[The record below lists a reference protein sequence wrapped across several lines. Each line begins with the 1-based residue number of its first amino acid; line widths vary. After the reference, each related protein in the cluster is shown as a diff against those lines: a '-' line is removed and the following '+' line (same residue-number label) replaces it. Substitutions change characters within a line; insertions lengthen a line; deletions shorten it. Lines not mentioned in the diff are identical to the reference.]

1 MENQIEKLIAYSGG
15 EGRYQILLLV
25 IFFFIWQSVSIH
37 NTSIAM
43 LETVPLVKVSGKE
56 KTIKLDY
63 EICKDNYTVIEKYDY
78 SWIIE
83 MGIECDQAKV
93 GLIGTSVNLG
103 MTLGSFSFSIITKFL
118 TYKDLIR
125 IFLFFYVFFA
135 FLTTII
141 NNYYFKLV
149 CLFFLGI
156 GNCMNTMSTM
166 NLISECVSFKKRS
179 LFQGIVNVGYA
190 FCPIMYTPLYILF
203 GNWRFCFWIQNI
215 IGIICGIMFL
225 IFGKNSARM
234 YFSKNKI
241 EEGMNV
247 LTQIAQFNGKLEEFK
262 EKVNDQEFDDLLRN
276 DKKKE
281 IEKDLSLEKKFGY
294 KSLLKYKSV
303 KYKFLIFSFI
313 FINTTFLTKAVVIS
327 AKSMEGK
334 TYIIIVSLFCVEAIA
349 NICCGIIVN
358 IPSFGRK
365 KSLIGFY
372 IGISIGFILT
382 IVFPDSAIGCW
393 LYMALIRFCITGVY
407 TTLVV
412 YLVESYPTPLR
423 ALGYGLNFTFGNLAG
438 IISPLILEFINK
450 YILYLF
456 FAIIAGTNI
465 FFILFLPKTLGKPM
479 NETIEELEEYDS
491 EKEKSSLIREFGTN
505 NLDILTNSENKN
517 LLLKFEDKEEKEDE
531 EE

>member
-1 MENQIEKLIAYSGG
+1 MDEQIEKLIAHSGG
-15 EGRYQILLLV
+15 AGRYQIILLI

-43 LETVPLVKVSGKE
+43 LETVPQVKVNGEDKA
-56 KTIKLDY
+56 KKLDY
-63 EICKDNYTVIEKYDY
+63 DICKDNNYTIIEKYDY

-118 TYKDLIR
+118 THKDLIR
-125 IFLFFYVFFA
+125 IFIFFYVFFV

-156 GNCMNTMSTM
+156 GNSMNTMSTM
-166 NLISECVSFKKRS
+166 NLISESVSSKKRS

-190 FCPIMYTPLYILF
+190 FCPIMYTPLYVLF
-203 GNWRFCFWIQNI
+203 GNWRYCFWIENI

-225 IFGKNSARM
+225 IFGENSARM

-241 EEGMNV
+241 EEGIDA
-247 LTQIAQFNGKLEEFK
+247 LTKIAKLNGKLEEFK
-262 EKVNDQEFDDLLRN
+262 EKINDKEFDDLLRN

-281 IEKDLSLEKKFGY
+281 IEKDLVVEKKYDY

-303 KYKFLIFSFI
+303 RYKFLIFSFI

-327 AKSMEGK
+327 AKSMKGK
-334 TYIIIVSLFCVEAIA
+334 TYVIIVSLFCVEAIA
-349 NICCGIIVN
+349 NICCGLIVN
-358 IPSFGRK
+358 IPRFGRK

-382 IVFPDSAIGCW
+382 LAFSDSAIGCW
-393 LYMALIRFCITGVY
+393 LYMVLIRFSITGVY
-407 TTLVV
+407 TSLVV

-423 ALGYGLNFTFGNLAG
+423 SLGYGLNFTFGNLAG
-438 IISPLILEFINK
+438 IISPLILEFTNK
-450 YILYLF
+450 FILFLF
-456 FAIIAGTNI
+456 FAIISGVNI
-465 FFILFLPKTLGKPM
+465 FFILFLPETLGKPM
-479 NETIEELEEYDS
+479 IETIEELEEHEC
-491 EKEKSSLIREFGTN
+491 EKEKSSTLRESETN
-505 NLDILTNSENKN
+505 NLDYLDNLENKT
-517 LLLKFEDKEEKEDE
+517 LLNGNKEKKEVKEE
-531 EE
+531 

>member
-1 MENQIEKLIAYSGG
+1 MEKQIEKLIEYSGG
-15 EGRYQILLLV
+15 EGRYQIIILI

-43 LETVPLVKVSGKE
+43 LETVPLVKVNGEDK
-56 KTIKLDY
+56 IKKLNYD
-63 EICKDNYTVIEKYDY
+63 ICKDNNYNVIEKYDY

-103 MTLGSFSFSIITKFL
+103 MTLGSFSFSIISKFL
-118 TYKDLIR
+118 THKDIIR
-125 IFLFFYVFFA
+125 IFLFFYVFFV

-166 NLISECVSFKKRS
+166 NLISESVSFKKRS

-215 IGIICGIMFL
+215 IGIICGILFF

-234 YFSKNKI
+234 YFSKNEI
-241 EEGMNV
+241 EEGMNI
-247 LTQIAQFNGKLEEFK
+247 LTKIAEFNGKLEEFK
-262 EKVNDQEFDDLLRN
+262 EKIKDPEFDDLLRN
-276 DKKKE
+276 DNKKE
-281 IEKDLSLEKKFGY
+281 GEKELSSEKKFGV

-303 KYKFLIFSFI
+303 KYKFLIFSFL

-327 AKSMEGK
+327 AKSMEGE
-334 TYIIIVSLFCVEAIA
+334 TYVIIISLFFVETIA
-349 NICCGIIVN
+349 NVCCGFIVN
-358 IPSFGRK
+358 IQSFGRK

-382 IVFPDSAIGCW
+382 LIFPDSAIGCW
-393 LYMALIRFCITGVY
+393 LYMVLIRFCITGVY
-407 TTLVV
+407 TTLVI
-412 YLVESYPTPLR
+412 YLVESYPTPIRSL
-423 ALGYGLNFTFGNLAG
+423 AYGLNFTFGNLAG
-438 IISPLILEFINK
+438 IVSPLILEFINK
-450 YILYLF
+450 YILFLF
-456 FAIIAGTNI
+456 FAIFSGVNI
-465 FFILFLPKTLGKPM
+465 FFILFLPETVGKPM
-479 NETIEELEEYDS
+479 IETIEELEEND
-491 EKEKSSLIREFGTN
+491 ESSPIRESDTN
-505 NLDILTNSENKN
+505 NLDKLSNSENKK
-517 LLLKFEDKEEKEDE
+517 LLSKNEDKEKNENE